1 MPLSYWVINFTYKDS
16 LILQK
21 LDFIISAPQ
30 NMQWWC
36 SNVMEPV
43 GLWLSKYVVLIF
55 LWSDYWEIQHNN
67 MKTLFTYSMAI
78 TIAICHYF
86 LQLYISSLMLSE
98 LITFVSFFLRN
109 LFNFLIIFTKQFL
122 HERSSTSI
130 PCVFRDLYLKWII
143 SSILYSR
150 TYLSIYLW
158 NVYIYICEIICISK

>member
-1 MPLSYWVINFTYKDS
+1 MWFSFS
-16 LILQK
+16 
-21 LDFIISAPQ
+21 
-30 NMQWWC
+30 
-36 SNVMEPV
+36 
-43 GLWLSKYVVLIF
+43 

-98 LITFVSFFLRN
+98 LIIFVAFFLRN
-109 LFNFLIIFTKQFL
+109 LFNFLVIFTKQFL
-122 HERSSTSI
+122 HDRSSASI
-130 PCVFRDLYLKWII
+130 PCVFSDLYFKWII

-158 NVYIYICEIICISK
+158 NVYIYIYIYEIYVFQNSWSTSGFPNHSTIDIWGWTIHCWGAGPWIPKDSAFLRRYGIIRK